1 VTTEVVRMPSIAL
14 DTGSVS
20 TMLGGAVECGAAKL
34 GKSGREVVKA
44 LHLGDC
50 PVCEAVRYQLAI
62 RLAEYLGSVD
72 STVKAVYW
80 YEPDYAIGVEEPIPD
95 RPNLSPGINMIVWAN
110 RKSAALTSVVASL
123 NSALSEEV
131 RRFGCPK
138 ANALCW
144 ALEVQVV
151 DDDQVRRRTG
161 YGALIDSIYVRPV
174 GLWYR

>member
-1 VTTEVVRMPSIAL
+1 MSTEVVRMPSIAL
-14 DTGSVS
+14 DASSVS
-20 TMLGGAVECGAAKL
+20 TLLGAAVERGAAKL
-34 GKSGREVVKA
+34 GKSGREVAEA

-50 PVCEAVRYQLAI
+50 SICEAVRYQLAMQ
-62 RLAEYLGSVD
+62 LAEYLGSVD

-80 YEPDYAIGVEEPIPD
+80 YEPDYATGVEEPIPD

-151 DDDQVRRRTG
+151 DDDQVLQRTG
-161 YGALIDSIYVRPV
+161 YGALINSIYVRPMEV
-174 GLWYR
+174 WRR